1 MKRNCTALFYLL
13 FLTVNITLAQADKWT
28 GTWQIS
34 RKPYTGSSNSII
46 MNLQIGI
53 PDQKQLYPAK
63 IKLQYG
69 QFSGT
74 YEMLLVRKNDGQLAI
89 SRGKYPLQ
97 ETPFKLGIWMWYLN
111 GTLNFKDNKLL
122 LQRKWID
129 KADFWMRG
137 LYEGDEIWEST
148 IVTLRDFLYRD
159 SIMLKKISN
168 SPLADSSVKRIL
180 RPETSGIYLSIYDL
194 IDT

>member
-1 MKRNCTALFYLL
+1 M
-13 FLTVNITLAQADKWT
+13 AQADPFT
-28 GTWQIS
+28 GTWQRS
-34 RKPYTGSSNSII
+34 RKPYAGSSADII

-69 QFSGT
+69 KFSGT
-74 YEMLLVRKNDGQLAI
+74 YEMLLVRKNDGQVGI

-111 GTLNFKDNKLL
+111 GTLDFQSNKLSL
-122 LQRKWID
+122 HRKWID

-137 LYEGDEIWEST
+137 LT
-148 IVTLRDFLYRD
+148 MVMR
-159 SIMLKKISN
+159 
-168 SPLADSSVKRIL
+168 
-180 RPETSGIYLSIYDL
+180 SGKAPK
-194 IDT
+194 